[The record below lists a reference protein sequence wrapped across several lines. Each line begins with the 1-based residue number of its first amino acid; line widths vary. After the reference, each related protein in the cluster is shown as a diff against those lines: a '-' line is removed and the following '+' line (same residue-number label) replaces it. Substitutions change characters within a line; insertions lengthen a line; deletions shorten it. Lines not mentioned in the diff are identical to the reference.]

1 MSSIYISLVK
11 AIARAI
17 RPDQAGDSLPTAH
30 SQQDFQA
37 FMSKIKSNS
46 GRFKR

>member
-17 RPDQAGDSLPTAH
+17 RPHQAGDSVPTAH
-30 SQQDFQA
+30 SPKDFQA
-37 FMSKIKSNS
+37 FMSKIKTNS